1 MPSFRRLAN
10 PYLWLGIA
18 GLLAVGVVLYVV
30 VDRALMPWY
39 TRQSSAIAVPAVAR
53 MDVREAEARLTEA
66 GLKVERLTRRFDPSR
81 PRGQVIEQEPLAGQ
95 PVKPGRLVVITVN
108 EGAQP
113 RIRVPDL
120 VGSSMREARTR
131 LASLGL
137 PIREERPDSIPS
149 PYRNTITQQAPTAG
163 AEVSPGTGVV
173 LFYSTGPSDQM
184 EFVPDVTGQ
193 TVAQARA
200 TLLQSRL
207 RALVVTEGRT
217 GNVDGLPVMR
227 QSRAPGTRVRGG
239 FEVRLYL
246 TADTTSVL
254 APTPPDP
261 GT

>member
-1 MPSFRRLAN
+1 MLRRLAN
-10 PYLWLGIA
+10 PYLWLGLV
-18 GLLAVGVVLYVV
+18 GLLAVGVLLYVV

-39 TRQSSAIAVPAVAR
+39 TRQATVVAVPAVAR
-53 MDVREAEARLTEA
+53 LDVKVAEAQLAGA
-66 GLKVERLTRRFDPSR
+66 GLKVERLTRRYDPSR
-81 PRGQVIEQEPLAGQ
+81 PRGQVIEQEPAAGQ
-95 PVKPGRLVVITVN
+95 RVKPGRIVVITVN

-131 LASLGL
+131 LGALGL
-137 PIREERPDSIPS
+137 PISEERPDSIPS
-149 PYRNTITQQAPTAG
+149 PYRNTITQQAPMAG

-173 LFYSTGPSDQM
+173 LYYSTGPSDRM
-184 EFVPDVTGQ
+184 EVVPDVTGF

-217 GNVDGLPVMR
+217 GDVEGMPVMR

-246 TADTTSVL
+246 TADTT
-254 APTPPDP
+254 TPDSTRATT
-261 GT
+261 GL

>member
-1 MPSFRRLAN
+1 MSLLRRLAN
-10 PYLWLGIA
+10 PYFWLGIV
-18 GLLAVGVVLYVV
+18 GLLALGVLLYVV

-39 TRQSSAIAVPAVAR
+39 TRQSASIAVPAVAR
-53 MDVREAEARLTEA
+53 LDVREAEARLADA
-66 GLKVERLTRRFDPSR
+66 GLKVERITRRFDPSL
-81 PRGQVIEQEPLAGQ
+81 PRGQVVEQEPLAGQ
-95 PVKPGRLVVITVN
+95 HVKPGRLIVITVN

-120 VGSSMREARTR
+120 IGSSLREARTR
-131 LASLGL
+131 LGALGL

-184 EFVPDVTGQ
+184 EVVPDVVGQ
-193 TVAQARA
+193 SVAQARA

-246 TADTTSVL
+246 TADTTSV
-254 APTPPDP
+254 PTPAPADP